1 MSQRHKTTT
10 TAAPTGARSPADT
23 DAIGAAITG
32 LDRDVRELER
42 KWGVGRL
49 VVLADDLLREKFTRQ
64 ARRLNELI
72 RSDAPAHEVLPHI
85 EATRRG
91 WQALE
96 AAALAAGHQPS
107 PPEVWEVPLSDGTVA
122 AIVQDN
128 AAASQVVASGRG
140 ISVYTLAEIATLL
153 SRFPQIVRAKE
164 VFPGARLTG
173 FAVEM
178 PRAAGEGIDW
188 ERGDELPW

>member
-1 MSQRHKTTT
+1 MKHPQMTDEPRRSY
-10 TAAPTGARSPADT
+10 RSPADT
-23 DAIGAAITG
+23 DAIGAAIVG

-49 VVLADDLLREKFTRQ
+49 VVLADDLLRERFTRQ

-72 RSDAPAHEVLPHI
+72 RGDAPAHEVLPHL

-122 AIVQDN
+122 AIVRDN

-140 ISVYTLAEIATLL
+140 MTVYTLAEIATLL
-153 SRFPQIVRAKE
+153 SRYPAIVAAKKT
-164 VFPGARLTG
+164 FPGAKLTSLKLERP
-173 FAVEM
+173 VPPM
-178 PRAAGEGIDW
+178 DW
-188 ERGDELPW
+188 DGGGDELPW

>member
-1 MSQRHKTTT
+1 MKHPQMTDEPRRSY
-10 TAAPTGARSPADT
+10 RSPADV

-42 KWGVGRL
+42 RWGAGRL

-72 RSDAPAHEVLPHI
+72 RGDAPAHEVLPHI

-107 PPEVWEVPLSDGTVA
+107 PPEVWEVALADGTVA
-122 AIVQDN
+122 AIVRTN
-128 AAASQVVASGRG
+128 AEAGQVAASGRAV
-140 ISVYTLAEIATLL
+140 SVYTLAEIATLL
-153 SRFPQIVRAKE
+153 ARFPQLATAKKT
-164 VFPGARLTG
+164 FPGAKLTG
-173 FAVEM
+173 FKLERPVPAM
-178 PRAAGEGIDW
+178 DW